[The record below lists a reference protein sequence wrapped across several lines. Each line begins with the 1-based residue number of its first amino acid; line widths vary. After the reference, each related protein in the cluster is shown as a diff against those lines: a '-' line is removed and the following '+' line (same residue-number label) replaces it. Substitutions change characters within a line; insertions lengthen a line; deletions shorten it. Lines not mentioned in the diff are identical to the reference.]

1 MIIVT
6 GATGKLGRRVV
17 EQLLLRVP
25 AEQVGV
31 SVRDP
36 YKARDF
42 AERGVRVRSG
52 NFTDPASLAQA
63 FEGASQV
70 LLVSLD
76 QLGPEAV
83 ARHRTAIEAAA
94 KAGARRIV
102 YTSHMGAEPSSR
114 FSAMREHAATEELLR
129 ASGVPF
135 TSLRNGFYAASALQ
149 FMGPV
154 LETGKIVLPEDGPVS
169 WTTHADLAEA
179 AAVVLTDEGRFDGP
193 TPPLTAAEA
202 VDFDQVA
209 VVVSELVGKTV
220 TRVTVGDDDYRAS
233 VAAHGVPESVADLL
247 LEIFAASRAHE
258 FAAVD
263 PALATLLGRTPT
275 SFEAFLHDELAADA
289 RA

>member
-25 AEQVGV
+25 AEQVGL

-36 YKARDF
+36 SKARDF

-52 NFTDPASLAQA
+52 SFTDPASLMPA

-70 LLVSLD
+70 LLISLD
-76 QLGPEAV
+76 QLGDEAL
-83 ARHRTAIEAAA
+83 AHHRTAIEAAA
-94 KAGARRIV
+94 KAGARRIL
-102 YTSHMGAEPSSR
+102 YTSHMGAGPSSR
-114 FSAMREHAATEELLR
+114 FSAMREHAATEELLH

-154 LETGKIVLPEDGPVS
+154 LETGRIVLPEDGPVS

-179 AAVVLTDEGRFDGP
+179 AAVALTDESRFDGP

-209 VVVSELVGKTV
+209 AVASELMGKTV
-220 TRVTVGDDDYRAS
+220 TRVTVSDDDFRAS
-233 VAAHGVPESVADLL
+233 MAAHGVPESVADLL

-263 PALATLLGRTPT
+263 PALTTLLGRTPT
-275 SFEAFLHDELAADA
+275 SFEAFLRDELAADA
-289 RA
+289 KA